1 MAKRYIIALDE
12 GTTSARTLVFDTV
25 KQKIIAVKNRRFQQI
40 FPDYGWVEHDP
51 EEIFGAQLDSFLEAI
66 SSIKG
71 FRFSDVHGIGVTNQ
85 RETVVA
91 WDKRTLAP
99 VCNAV
104 VWQCRRTAGIVEEL
118 VVPNK
123 ELIYKKTGLL
133 PDAYFSATKM
143 KWILDNVK
151 GARELAEEGNLALG
165 TIDAWLIAKLTEG
178 ETFATDASNAS
189 RTMLFN
195 IHTMQWDDE
204 LLALFGIPKS
214 VLPEVVPSSGVIGQ
228 AKILEHEIPIAG
240 IAGDQQSALFGQ
252 CCHSAGMAKNTYG
265 TGCFI
270 LMNTGSVPIGSKNGL
285 LTTVAWNMNGK
296 TTYALEG
303 SVFNAGSSIQWLK
316 DKLGLV
322 SGFEECEEL
331 AKSVPDTD
339 GVYLVPAFTGMGAP
353 YWDMN
358 ARGIITG
365 LTRGTTKAH
374 IVRAT
379 LESMA
384 YSTKEIVDA
393 MEDDSG
399 IKTKVLRVD
408 GGASNNGFLM
418 QFQADVLGIKLSRP
432 ISSEATAMGVVFFA
446 GLATGAFRSMEE
458 LSVDKNGAPKTFER
472 VLPEEDVKKRFDG
485 WKKAVAKALES

>member
-12 GTTSARTLVFDTV
+12 GTTSARTLEFDTV
-25 KQKIIAVKNRRFQQI
+25 KQKIIVVKNRSFNQI
-40 FPDYGWVEHDP
+40 FPADGWVEHDP
-51 EEIFGAQLDSFLEAI
+51 EEIFQAQLDSFLEAI

-71 FRFSDVHGIGVTNQ
+71 FRFADVYGIGVTNQ

-99 VCNAV
+99 VCNAI
-104 VWQCRRTAGIVEEL
+104 VWQCRRTAPIVEEI
-118 VVPNK
+118 VVPNR
-123 ELIYKKTGLL
+123 EIIYKKTGLL

-143 KWILDNVK
+143 KWILDNVA

-165 TIDAWLIAKLTEG
+165 TIDSWLIAKLTEG

-195 IHTMQWDDE
+195 IHTMEWDDE
-204 LLALFGIPKS
+204 LLKLFDIPKS
-214 VLPEVVPSSGVIGQ
+214 VLPEVVPSSKVIGM

-252 CCHSAGMAKNTYG
+252 CCHVAGMAKNTYG

-270 LMNTGSVPIGSKNGL
+270 LMNTGSEPIESKNGL
-285 LTTVAWNMNGK
+285 LSTVAWNIDGK

-303 SVFNAGSSIQWLK
+303 SVFNAGSSVQWLR
-316 DKLGLV
+316 DGLNMV
-322 SGFEECEEL
+322 SGFSECEEL
-331 AKSVPDTD
+331 ARSVEDTD
-339 GVYLVPAFTGMGAP
+339 GVYVVPAFTGMGAP

-365 LTRGTTKAH
+365 LTRGTTRAH

-393 MEDDSG
+393 MEEDSG
-399 IKTKVLRVD
+399 IKTAVLRVD
-408 GGASNNGFLM
+408 GGASNNAFLM
-418 QFQADVLGIKLSRP
+418 QFQADILGITLSKP
-432 ISSEATAMGVVFFA
+432 VSSEATAMGVVFLA
-446 GLATGAFRSMEE
+446 GLATGAFSSMEE
-458 LSVDKNGAPKTFER
+458 LSVDKGGEPKTYTRKLE
-472 VLPEEDVKKRFDG
+472 EEDVLNRLNG
-485 WKKAVAKALES
+485 WKKAVAKALET